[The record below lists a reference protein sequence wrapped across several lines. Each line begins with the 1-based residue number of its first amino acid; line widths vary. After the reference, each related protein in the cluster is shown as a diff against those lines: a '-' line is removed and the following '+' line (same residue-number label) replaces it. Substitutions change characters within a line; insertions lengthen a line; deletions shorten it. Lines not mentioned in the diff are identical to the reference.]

1 MSGQQPDVDPFPCYV
16 DHPGFNHTTTFVFA
30 GQDSP
35 TLAHGYRLD
44 IGELSIDGLGS
55 SPTSEGLSPASQQM
69 FPLSPLSPVAPL
81 GLPQEPVY
89 TEWAFSNTSNIAT
102 EVNTGLSLPL
112 HRIGSVPPV
121 RTRELRSRRKGSA
134 KPGPRSQIPKRRLRM
149 ERPDLYGEQC
159 EYCQN
164 CFAYAGDL
172 NKHVIAKHYDDLGK
186 TKPTY
191 HCTVGDCSRVYTRGD
206 RLYRHKVAKHG
217 WKKGGNRSSARAVNE
232 GHEN

>member
-1 MSGQQPDVDPFPCYV
+1 MEDFDFFPDTRTPGDPILGLNPDPGLPQPLDWHVDSVDPFYVRGSHWLPEPEMPNPYQEMAATTMGSFGITMSGQQPDVDPFPCYV

-134 KPGPRSQIPKRRLRM
+134 KPGPRSQIPKYATATNARCH
-149 ERPDLYGEQC
+149 ERVQC
-159 EYCQN
+159 
-164 CFAYAGDL
+164 
-172 NKHVIAKHYDDLGK
+172 
-186 TKPTY
+186 
-191 HCTVGDCSRVYTRGD
+191 
-206 RLYRHKVAKHG
+206 
-217 WKKGGNRSSARAVNE
+217 
-232 GHEN
+232 